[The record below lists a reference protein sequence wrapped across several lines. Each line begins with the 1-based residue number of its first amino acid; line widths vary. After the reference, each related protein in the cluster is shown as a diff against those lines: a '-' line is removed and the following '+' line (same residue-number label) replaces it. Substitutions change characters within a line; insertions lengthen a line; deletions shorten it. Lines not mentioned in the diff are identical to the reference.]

1 MYSVHIKIF
10 FDKLSAIVLI
20 VLFIPL
26 LIFTTIL
33 LFITQGSPVI
43 FTQIRTGQK
52 LERFKLYKFRTL
64 VPTLKNELSMD
75 YRKFTFFGKLMRK
88 SGFDEL
94 PQLFNIIKGEM
105 SFIGPRPL
113 PIAYEE
119 KYNNIQKNRFL
130 VKPGI
135 TGWAQVHGKNNI
147 TWDRRFELDQWY
159 VSNVSFYLDIKICLM
174 TLFQAFISIFIFNK
188 KPVEMPVFD
197 GSKI

>member
-1 MYSVHIKIF
+1 MYSIYIKIF
-10 FDKLSAIVLI
+10 FDKLFAIVLI
-20 VLFIPL
+20 VLFFPL

-52 LERFKLYKFRTL
+52 FERFKLYKFRTL

-75 YRKFTFFGKLMRK
+75 NRKFTFFGKFMRK

-94 PQLFNIIKGEM
+94 PQLFNIIKGEI

-119 KYNNIQKNRFL
+119 NYNNIQKNRFL

-135 TGWAQVHGKNNI
+135 TGWAQVHGKNDI

-174 TLFQAFISIFIFNK
+174 TLFQTFISIFIFNK
-188 KPVEMPVFD
+188 KHLEMPVFED
-197 GSKI
+197 SKI